1 MNRSYFDHNATTPL
15 APEVAQVIMEAL
27 RSGFGNPSSVHQEGQ
42 RARQFLETARRRV
55 ARLIAADPSE
65 IIFTSGGTESNNL
78 GILGCARSGE
88 VTGAR
93 HVITTAIEHPS
104 VLETCRQLE
113 REGVNI
119 TVVPVNE
126 DGVVD
131 PEDVRR
137 AMRPETVLVSVMHA
151 NNETGAIQRV
161 AEVAAI
167 VKEAREQGQNL
178 YLHCDGVQAP
188 GRIPVSMET
197 LGADIYSMSGHKF
210 YGPKGVG
217 VLYVRKSVPL
227 SPVQFG
233 GRQEHAKRPGTENVT
248 AAVAFAAALEL
259 ASTAE
264 RLEKLKALRDHFEAT
279 LLAALDDISINA
291 SGADRLPNTSN
302 VYFDGVD
309 GGSLV
314 IALDLKGFAVSS
326 GSACSSGSIEPSH
339 VLMAMGKS
347 HKKARQC
354 VRFSM
359 GYGNTLQQV
368 DELVRAMTATVR
380 QFRARRHSSTAQRS
394 VSGVLA

>member
-1 MNRSYFDHNATTPL
+1 MNRFYFDHNATTPL
-15 APEVAQVIMEAL
+15 APEVAQVITEAL

-65 IIFTSGGTESNNL
+65 IVFTSGGTESNNL
-78 GILGCARSGE
+78 ALLGCARSVGPSR
-88 VTGAR
+88 AR

-104 VLETCRQLE
+104 VLEACRQLE
-113 REGVNI
+113 REGASATIVRVNQ
-119 TVVPVNE
+119 E
-126 DGVVD
+126 GVVD

-137 AMRPETVLVSVMHA
+137 ALRPETVLVSVMHA
-151 NNETGAIQRV
+151 NNETGAIQPIS
-161 AEVAAI
+161 EIAAV
-167 VKEAREQGQNL
+167 VKDAREQGQNI
-178 YLHCDGVQAP
+178 YFHCDGVQAP
-188 GRIPVSMET
+188 GRIPVNMEA
-197 LGADIYSMSGHKF
+197 LGVDLYSMSGHKL

-217 VLYVRKSVPL
+217 VLYTRKSVPL

-233 GRQEHAKRPGTENVT
+233 GRQEHAKRAGTENVA

-264 RLEKLKALRDHFEAT
+264 RLEKLKVLRDYFESK
-279 LLAALDDISINA
+279 LLTILGDISINA
-291 SGADRLPNTSN
+291 SLAERLPNTSN

-309 GGSLV
+309 GGSMV
-314 IALDLKGFAVSS
+314 IALDLKGFAISS

-354 VRFSM
+354 IRFSM
-359 GYGNTLQQV
+359 GYSNTLHQI
-368 DELVRAMTATVR
+368 DELVDVVASTVH
-380 QFRARRHSSTAQRS
+380 QFRTRRHGSSAQRS
-394 VSGVLA
+394 VSGVPA